1 MKGTVEVNRCELG
14 LGGVLVHKCEF
25 TISSVMGLLAQLV
38 ERPARD
44 WKDVGSNPTPARS
57 FSDSMDSVSKI
68 DHHI

>member
-1 MKGTVEVNRCELG
+1 MNRWELG

-25 TISSVMGLLAQLV
+25 CHGLLAQLV
-38 ERPARD
+38 ERSARD